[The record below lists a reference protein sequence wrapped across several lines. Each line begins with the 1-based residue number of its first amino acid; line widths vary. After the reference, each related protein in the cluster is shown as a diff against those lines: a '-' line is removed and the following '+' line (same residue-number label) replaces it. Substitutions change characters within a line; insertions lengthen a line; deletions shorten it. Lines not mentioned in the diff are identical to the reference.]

1 MKAQQIREIPTE
13 ELLRRLE
20 EAQQE
25 AFRLRVQRSTGK
37 AQNPSRLREVRR
49 DIARLKTVLAER
61 GVRV

>member
-1 MKAQQIREIPTE
+1 MKAAQLRELSTE

-20 EAQQE
+20 EMQEE
-25 AFRLRVQRSTGK
+25 AFRLRMQMSTGK
-37 AQNPSRLREVRR
+37 AQNPSRLREVRK